1 MKCLEYNKEFYLLDF
16 ANIKKRIE
24 NTIVINYLIASK
36 WNSFK
41 PKQLSLYGI
50 IALLEFIKLA
60 IYNVES

>member
-1 MKCLEYNKEFYLLDF
+1 MFRVQKRILFVGFYEH
-16 ANIKKRIE
+16 NKKRIE
-24 NTIVINYLIASK
+24 NTIAINYLIASK

-60 IYNVES
+60 IYNHES